1 MNIAK
6 KQRKP
11 TEGERPEIS
20 SRKLEMSKKYF
31 IQRWVQQNRKC
42 KDLTG
47 AEMIKK
53 RWQEYT
59 EELYKTKIA

>member
-1 MNIAK
+1 
-6 KQRKP
+6 
-11 TEGERPEIS
+11 
-20 SRKLEMSKKYF
+20 MSKKYF

-59 EELYKTKIA
+59 ELYKTKIA